1 MGPEGSRYHE
11 VLLDLA
17 ETILGPVL
25 NNNRYDF
32 GASTIP
38 AEAAAIG
45 EEVREFKQFWEA
57 PPVDAA
63 YVHRKIVGLF
73 MLAARL
79 KARVNIHDL
88 LKPWLDDDV

>member
-1 MGPEGSRYHE
+1 M
-11 VLLDLA
+11 
-17 ETILGPVL
+17 
-25 NNNRYDF
+25 
-32 GASTIP
+32 
-38 AEAAAIG
+38 
-45 EEVREFKQFWEA
+45 REFKQFWEA

-79 KARVNIHDL
+79 KARVNIHEL